1 MYVWENFTGAVVTA
15 IRKCPFR
22 KRGWYANVP
31 SALPLTA
38 SEQDILE
45 MQLRVQFS
53 NRRNLEEMAKQYLQ
67 FNASILKL
75 CYLASVR
82 WATG

>member
-1 MYVWENFTGAVVTA
+1 M
-15 IRKCPFR
+15 
-22 KRGWYANVP
+22 P

-67 FNASILKL
+67 FNAKHIETRRLDFD
-75 CYLASVR
+75 
-82 WATG
+82 